1 VVRTSRNGAC
11 TPPRRKLNGLQSR
24 AHLSGLITAIDGVAV
39 PELARVVLT
48 PALDVEIV
56 EQRTTMSS
64 TNRNLGRRSTDTEI
78 DRGQRIVHLVRPVTD
93 IGC

>member
-1 VVRTSRNGAC
+1 MVRTSRNSSCA
-11 TPPRRKLNGLQSR
+11 PPRRKLNCLQTR
-24 AHLSGLITAIDGVAV
+24 AHLAGLITAIDGVAV
-39 PELARVVLT
+39 SELARVVLT
-48 PALDVEIV
+48 PALDVVIV

-78 DRGQRIVHLVRPVTD
+78 DRGQRIVHLIRPITD